1 MMYSQSMTMTPNK
14 GAMDTRCAAY
24 GGPVVYVYLGFVV
37 AFALV
42 KETYNDLGLSSFLTL
57 SVGVQLFALCCLRCR
72 VAEFGGVQ
80 GLSQK
85 SLIMQ
90 CFVYGLRLC
99 SSSWLRGYV
108 PVDGTGD
115 GLYQSLDLVA
125 LLMALHLV
133 YCFHSRQYAHTYQ
146 AELDTVDAKL
156 MIVVCITLAVLV
168 HPDLNDRPLFDTT
181 WTAALYID
189 SVAMFPQLWMMG
201 RAGIGAETAAT
212 MGPSS
217 HYLVGVAASR
227 AANFVFWYYGYPE
240 LAPEDTTKMNL
251 PGYAVIGAHV
261 IQFLLLADF
270 LYYFV
275 RHSCVTLA
283 GKAGCCKETTSGG
296 NIMVEL

>member
-1 MMYSQSMTMTPNK
+1 MMYSQSTTTTTKM
-14 GAMDTRCAAY
+14 GAVDAKCAAY
-24 GGPVVYVYLGFVV
+24 GGPVVYAYLGFVAV
-37 AFALV
+37 FALV
-42 KETYNDLGLSSFLTL
+42 KETYKDLGLSSFLTL
-57 SVGVQLFALCCLRCR
+57 SVSVQLFALCCLRCR

-80 GLSQK
+80 GLSKK
-85 SLIMQ
+85 SLMMQ
-90 CFVYGLRLC
+90 CCVYALRLC

-115 GLYQSLDLVA
+115 GLYQCLDLTA

-133 YCFHSRQYAHTYQ
+133 YCFQSRQYSHTYQ

-156 MIVVCITLAVLV
+156 MIVVCITLAVLL

-201 RAGIGAETAAT
+201 RAGIAAETAAT

-217 HYLVGVAASR
+217 HYLFGVSMSR

-240 LAPEDTTKMNL
+240 LAPEDTTKMNW
-251 PGYAVIGAHV
+251 PGYAVIAAHV
-261 IQFLLLADF
+261 IQFLLLADS

-275 RHSCVTLA
+275 RHQCIGLA
-283 GKAGCCKETTSGG
+283 GRAGCGSSSGAQF
-296 NIMVEL
+296 VEL